1 MKKKERK
8 KEMQLKC
15 RGHGE
20 HAQHLPLPQP
30 ELDPQAWD
38 SGNLDKTEFHVSAI
52 AARKK
57 I

>member
-1 MKKKERK
+1 
-8 KEMQLKC
+8 MQLKS
-15 RGHGE
+15 RGHGG

-52 AARKK
+52 EARKK